1 MALCH
6 ADLSWRFV
14 MAICHGGLSR
24 RFVVAIQ
31 SVSGHRAI
39 CSLSDI
45 YILLSLLLNRDGYYY
60 YYHYSRA
67 RARSTPTP
75 RSIPIPIDP
84 DRDLPRTVVDC
95 SAMSPAP
102 HPDRYRSRSLYAK
115 SDPKANFT
123 IFSSNGRLMHGIF
136 LHVSIIARIWGT
148 LSSSCHS
155 RVVPTGAIFGLF
167 QPVPLSAIDRIDQR
181 LLRQLGQKLSDKITL
196 DSLGKNCNEYDCVNE
211 DAI

>member
-1 MALCH
+1 MPSPISREGMALCH
-6 ADLSWRFV
+6 GDLSWRFV

-84 DRDLPRTVVDC
+84 DRDLPRTVVD
-95 SAMSPAP
+95 A
-102 HPDRYRSRSLYAK
+102 SRSIPIPIIICQVGPQGQLY
-115 SDPKANFT
+115 NFVQQWPPDAW
-123 IFSSNGRLMHGIF
+123 HF
-136 LHVSIIARIWGT
+136 LACLHH
-148 LSSSCHS
+148 C
-155 RVVPTGAIFGLF
+155 
-167 QPVPLSAIDRIDQR
+167 QD
-181 LLRQLGQKLSDKITL
+181 LGHP
-196 DSLGKNCNEYDCVNE
+196 
-211 DAI
+211 